1 MKAERW
7 ANGIWK
13 VLGREPRTPEE
24 ALRALG
30 VLLRANPTEK
40 EGFLKEAHEVWVKG
54 ASWEIRDRS
63 PVAVVVLAAL
73 EEATRRLAERHG
85 WKRKRED
92 KPAIRVTGD
101 DVWSQRI
108 RVRVVSNPRGER
120 VDFWFGETLNQKALW
135 AAAYAVAQGKEIR
148 VAVPS
153 SRIGEKVKR
162 MIATRAARVAKQ
174 SGDKYLTPW
183 GKEIPL
189 CPGDKWE
196 HPEWYEPRI
205 AEAVRALREILE
217 EHEDVEEPDRG
228 PWAHQTRLPTW
239 AIRAIL
245 EAQGEDLEGV
255 EWEYL
260 HLLEREA
267 LEALDAIT
275 LDTDI
280 YYEKDLQA
288 LLGHTP
294 RSRRRAKPWFSRWV
308 GGVPTYGEVLQD
320 WKDFLEVRKTRKGDK
335 EIWYW
340 WKMARNLAPIIANKV
355 LIMGFR
361 DSESAFFQ
369 ALHHGLRVA
378 QRLRRGKKWAEVNP
392 IAILTHEAAHFL
404 SELRA
409 QEQGLFRLSEKD
421 SQAVREYF
429 AKVALGE
436 QAELPEHLRR
446 VLEEKEYVSA
456 DFLRDY
462 GVEPAE
468 EVDYDTFLLR
478 QRVKE
483 LLEEVKSLWGDQGL
497 KFVEALM
504 DGAELPRERRSGLGC
519 PVPRPTKSWPTSGKS
534 WGGGLNK
541 PEEGGLS
548 PGDLTGGFSL
558 H

>member
-7 ANGIWK
+7 ANGIRQT
-13 VLGREPRTPEE
+13 LGREPRTPEE

-54 ASWEIRDRS
+54 ASWEIRDCS
-63 PVAVVVLAAL
+63 PVAVVVLVAL
-73 EEATRRLAERHG
+73 EEATRRLAELHG
-85 WKRKRED
+85 WQREQRGQ
-92 KPAIRVTGD
+92 PVIRVTGD
-101 DVWSQRI
+101 DIWSRRI
-108 RVRVVSNPRGER
+108 QIVVTRHRGKA
-120 VDFWFGETLNQKALW
+120 DFWFDDKNVNQKALW

-189 CPGDKWE
+189 LPGDRWE
-196 HPEWYEPRI
+196 HPDWYEPRI
-205 AEAVRALREILE
+205 AEAVRALREILGELE
-217 EHEDVEEPDRG
+217 EDTEPEGDRG

-267 LEALDAIT
+267 LEALDSLT
-275 LDTDI
+275 LNADV
-280 YYEKDLQA
+280 YYEGDLRS

-308 GGVPTYGEVLQD
+308 RGVPTYGEVFQD
-320 WKDFLEVRKTRKGDK
+320 WKDFLEVRETRKGDK

-340 WKMARNLAPIIANKV
+340 GKMAKNLAPIIAHKV
-355 LIMGFR
+355 VLMGFG
-361 DSESAFFQ
+361 DPEFAFYQ
-369 ALHHGLRVA
+369 TLHHGLKVA
-378 QRLRRGKKWAEVNP
+378 QRLRRRKKWAEVNP
-392 IAILTHEAAHFL
+392 IAILAYEVAHFL

-409 QEQGLFRLSEKD
+409 EEQGLFRLSEKD

-483 LLEEVKSLWGDQGL
+483 LLEEVKFLWGDPGL
-497 KFVEALM
+497 AFVEALM
-504 DGAELPRERRSGLGC
+504 DGATPEGAQIRSGL
-519 PVPRPTKSWPTSGKS
+519 PRAQADEIVAH
-534 WGGGLNK
+534 LRQ
-541 PEEGGLS
+541 ELEGWA
-548 PGDLTGGFSL
+548 D
-558 H
+558 